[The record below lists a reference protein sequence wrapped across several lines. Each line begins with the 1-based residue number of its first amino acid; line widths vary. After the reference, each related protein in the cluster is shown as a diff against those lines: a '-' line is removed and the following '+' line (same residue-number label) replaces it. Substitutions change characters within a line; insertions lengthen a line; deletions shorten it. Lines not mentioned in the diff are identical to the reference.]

1 MICDDIWWYN
11 DIWWYVMIQ
20 WYMMICDDMWWH
32 MMIYDDMWWY
42 VMTYD
47 DIWWSMMIYDD
58 IRWYTMIY
66 DDIWWYMMIHD
77 DTWWYMMIYDVK
89 WWYMMVYDD
98 IWWYM
103 MIYDDIWWYV
113 MIYVEIYDIFLAARL
128 EPHQATEEGTSAMCL
143 LDHVSSSL
151 GTKMC
156 PGKRPRQLK
165 FDLDPRKVASGNYM
179 KLWPWIM
186 ANRKTLLLIGQSKY
200 SKCLLHV
207 HIICVYI

>member
-1 MICDDIWWYN
+1 
-11 DIWWYVMIQ
+11 
-20 WYMMICDDMWWH
+20 
-32 MMIYDDMWWY
+32 
-42 VMTYD
+42 
-47 DIWWSMMIYDD
+47 
-58 IRWYTMIY
+58 
-66 DDIWWYMMIHD
+66 
-77 DTWWYMMIYDVK
+77 
-89 WWYMMVYDD
+89 
-98 IWWYM
+98 
-103 MIYDDIWWYV
+103 

-207 HIICVYI
+207 HIICVYIYNYIYTVYRERGFNCSA